1 MNPGGKKIAFGAH
14 RPVAAAPAPDPEA
27 WIRDR
32 RGMDPEA
39 APAQPAPAPEAPK
52 EPTKRLTFDIPR
64 SLHAA
69 VKATCATEGKK
80 MNEEII
86 KLLEARFRP
95 AQDS

>member
-1 MNPGGKKIAFGAH
+1 MNKKVQFGPRPGH
-14 RPVAAAPAPDPEA
+14 SAAPAPDPEA

-32 RGMDPEA
+32 GGVDEA
-39 APAQPAPAPEAPK
+39 AVPAPVPEPEAPA
-52 EPTKRLTFDIPR
+52 EPTKRLTFDIPA

-69 VKATCATEGKK
+69 VKSTCAMEGRK

-95 AQDS
+95 QKS